1 MFEISTLFTKLLN
14 VLNSIRVIIT
24 KCTQEKMCK
33 SKIFPFLR
41 NAPHGMVANLFI
53 KDYVSRTFVAGKEAS
68 CEAEKLFENWKLGFP
83 IGGHP
88 RPFEPSS
95 E

>member
-1 MFEISTLFTKLLN
+1 MPTNYVTKLPR
-14 VLNSIRVIIT
+14 VSHTFFIRVGST
-24 KCTQEKMCK
+24 HEKIGK

-41 NAPHGMVANLFI
+41 NPPRGMVANLFI